1 MKIGVID
8 VGNSLIKCAIIE
20 DENILS
26 FEKFHFDSIEKMKNF
41 FESVNEIAY
50 CSVVEGI
57 NIGEVLKDKEIYELN
72 YQNSLIELNY
82 TKTLGSD
89 RIAKAHYI
97 ALKIKEISIILD
109 FGTASVIDIVDSK
122 FLGGLILIGYRT
134 YLKCLSQSTSKLP
147 NLEYIEDFKVN
158 KLIGN
163 STEEAILLG
172 LVNSY
177 KFLISKIESEFNVKN
192 KFITGGNAKFFLE
205 HFNDYVYD
213 PYISLKG
220 LFLWFKNFKT
230 KR

>member
-1 MKIGVID
+1 MKIGVVDI
-8 VGNSLIKCAIIE
+8 GNSLIKCAIIE
-20 DENILS
+20 NESILS
-26 FEKFHFDSIEKMKNF
+26 FEKFDFDSIEKMKNF
-41 FESVNEIAY
+41 FEGINEIAY

-57 NIGEVLKDKEIYELN
+57 NLGKVLKDKELYELN

-82 TKTLGSD
+82 TETLGSD

-109 FGTASVIDIVDSK
+109 FGTATVIDVVDSK
-122 FLGGLILIGYRT
+122 FLGGLILIGYKT

-147 NLEYIEDFKVN
+147 NLEYIEEFKVN

-163 STEEAILLG
+163 STQEAIILG

-177 KFLISKIESEFNVKN
+177 KFLVSKIESEFNVKH
-192 KFITGGNAKFFLE
+192 KFITGGNAKFFLK
-205 HFNDYVYD
+205 HFNDYIYD

-220 LFLWFKNFKT
+220 LFLWFNNFKT
-230 KR
+230 H

>member
-1 MKIGVID
+1 
-8 VGNSLIKCAIIE
+8 
-20 DENILS
+20 
-26 FEKFHFDSIEKMKNF
+26 
-41 FESVNEIAY
+41 VNEIAY

-57 NIGEVLKDKEIYELN
+57 NIREILKDKEIYELN